1 VTYTAGTESK
11 VREAVQLLTE
21 LQEIDDE
28 LRDIAAERGDLPE
41 EVERLGAKIREM
53 DTYISERKADLEKT
67 TQALADRGRQLE
79 EAKEKQ
85 VKLQQQ
91 LYAVKTTREYDAI
104 TAEFNYVKDQI
115 TSCESDITR
124 DTQRTSEFTRQI
136 EERSAE
142 LEKVRSEEKTKAEDL
157 RGKLAETEEDE
168 RQLMHRRENV
178 VVRLMKPLYAHYERI
193 RNAKD
198 GRGVARILDGACGG
212 CFAMIPPQ
220 TQVNIR
226 KQVDIVLCETCGRI
240 LVP

>member
-142 LEKVRSEEKTKAEDL
+142 LEKVRSEENTKAEDL

>member
-1 VTYTAGTESK
+1 MTYTAGTESK

-142 LEKVRSEEKTKAEDL
+142 LEKVRSEENTKAEDL

>member
-1 VTYTAGTESK
+1 MTYTAGMESK
-11 VREAVQLLTE
+11 VKEAVQLLTE
-21 LQEIDDE
+21 LQAIDDD

-53 DTYISERKADLEKT
+53 DAYISERKADLEKT
-67 TQALADRGRQLE
+67 THALNERSLQLE
-79 EAKEKQ
+79 EAKSKQ
-85 VKLQQQ
+85 GKLQQQ

-104 TAEFNYVKDQI
+104 TAEFNFVKDEI
-115 TSCESDITR
+115 TSCEADITR

-136 EERSAE
+136 EERSAD
-142 LEKVRSEEKTKAEDL
+142 LEKVRAEEKTKAEDL
-157 RGKLAETEEDE
+157 RGKLAETEEEE

-198 GRGVARILDGACGG
+198 GRGVARIMDGACGG